1 MLNFFGDFPLLFKM
15 QSEEEFI
22 SFCFWYI
29 GMNRNMINA
38 LKSKDFMRQGHIV
51 TIPRTKCY
59 SLKIIQQNKK
69 IIKRN
74 KNMSQQMN
82 VNKKFRRLVKC

>member
-1 MLNFFGDFPLLFKM
+1 
-15 QSEEEFI
+15 
-22 SFCFWYI
+22 
-29 GMNRNMINA
+29 
-38 LKSKDFMRQGHIV
+38 MRQGHIV

-82 VNKKFRRLVKC
+82 MNKKFRRLVKC

>member
-1 MLNFFGDFPLLFKM
+1 
-15 QSEEEFI
+15 
-22 SFCFWYI
+22 
-29 GMNRNMINA
+29 
-38 LKSKDFMRQGHIV
+38 MRQGHIV

-74 KNMSQQMN
+74 KNMSHSQQMN

>member
-1 MLNFFGDFPLLFKM
+1 
-15 QSEEEFI
+15 
-22 SFCFWYI
+22 
-29 GMNRNMINA
+29 
-38 LKSKDFMRQGHIV
+38 MRQGHIV
-51 TIPRTKCY
+51 TIPRTKCH

-74 KNMSQQMN
+74 KNMSQQSN

>member
-1 MLNFFGDFPLLFKM
+1 MH
-15 QSEEEFI
+15 
-22 SFCFWYI
+22 
-29 GMNRNMINA
+29 
-38 LKSKDFMRQGHIV
+38 QGHKV

-59 SLKIIQQNKK
+59 SLEIIQQNKK

-74 KNMSQQMN
+74 KNMSQQLN